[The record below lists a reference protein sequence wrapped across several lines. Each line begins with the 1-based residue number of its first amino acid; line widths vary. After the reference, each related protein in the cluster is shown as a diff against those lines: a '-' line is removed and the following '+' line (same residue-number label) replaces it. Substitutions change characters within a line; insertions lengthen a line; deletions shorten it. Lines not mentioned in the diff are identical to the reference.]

1 MTFSGA
7 GATVI
12 VADDDALIR
21 AVMRRAL
28 SRRGLLVVEATDGA
42 SALAAAARHPV
53 DLLITDANMP
63 GVPLE
68 HTLDQMSRLSEPPA
82 VLIISGDTA
91 SPMPSGVR
99 FLAKPIE
106 LDTFLDAVDQLLEA
120 RAAAR

>member
-28 SRRGLLVVEATDGA
+28 SRRGLVVVEATDGA

-63 GVPLE
+63 GMPLE
-68 HTLDQMSRLSEPPA
+68 QTLDAMARLGESPA
-82 VLIISGDTA
+82 VLIISGDSA
-91 SPMPSGVR
+91 ALMPRGVA

-106 LDTFLDAVDQLLEA
+106 LDPFLEAVDHLLEQ
-120 RAAAR
+120 RAAAK